1 MTKISSRLIQI
12 LCFSIGA
19 AAAATDARAQID
31 LDSAV
36 NHVGIGAGVNFYR
49 PNDDGGRSSEGIAIV
64 YRWHSFH
71 SGWGPTFG
79 IDWHSTDFEQPGL
92 PDDALLGSLR
102 MRALLAGLGHTKRLG
117 HRFMTSASL
126 TGGYSFNS
134 VRLDNGIFP
143 AFARTGVSLVNVR
156 VNDSP
161 VLKPEVSLWYDVFKH
176 VAVGVSGAYLFNRL
190 DETVTTVAGS
200 DVRHIN
206 ADTWELTLGVAFG
219 VWKKPTS

>member
-1 MTKISSRLIQI
+1 MTKIPARLIQV

-19 AAAATDARAQID
+19 AALATNARAQID
-31 LDSAV
+31 VDSAV
-36 NHVGIGAGVNFYR
+36 NHVGVGVGMNLYR
-49 PNDDGGRSSEGIAIV
+49 PNSDRGRSSEGIAIV
-64 YRWHSFH
+64 YRWHSFR

-79 IDWHSTDFEQPGL
+79 LDWHTTDFEEPSLPGD
-92 PDDALLGSLR
+92 PLLGSLR
-102 MRALLAGLGHTKRLG
+102 MRALLAGLGHTKRLP

-134 VRLDNGIFP
+134 LSLDNGIFP

-176 VAVGVSGAYLFNRL
+176 VAVGVSGAYLLNRL
-190 DETVTTVAGS
+190 DETVTTAAGS

-206 ADTWELTLGVAFG
+206 ADTWEVTVGVAFG